1 MAQVG
6 AIPLL
11 SASDEVALGRLMEQG
26 SAAAEQLAGGAG
38 GAEAEE
44 ARVALRRGTEAR
56 ATLIRSNLRLV
67 VSIARRYQGQ
77 GLPLADLVQEGGIGI
92 IRAADKFDHRRGFKF
107 STYATWWVRQAI
119 SRGLTNQARM
129 IRLPAHRITDRN
141 RAAVVRAVLA
151 QELGREPT
159 TREVAEHAGLA
170 PDLVVRL
177 SAPDPLSLDQP
188 VGEEAAMTL
197 GDVLVDATAAT
208 PLDEVLA
215 RLLSAQ
221 IRAVLASLD
230 PRERRVVELRFGLDG
245 GEPRTLEAAGREL
258 GSLSS
263 ERVRQIEVVAMTK
276 LRDRCRS
283 LELAD
288 LVGE

>member
-1 MAQVG
+1 
-6 AIPLL
+6 
-11 SASDEVALGRLMEQG
+11 
-26 SAAAEQLAGGAG
+26 
-38 GAEAEE
+38 
-44 ARVALRRGTEAR
+44 
-56 ATLIRSNLRLV
+56 
-67 VSIARRYQGQ
+67 
-77 GLPLADLVQEGGIGI
+77 
-92 IRAADKFDHRRGFKF
+92 
-107 STYATWWVRQAI
+107 
-119 SRGLTNQARM
+119 
-129 IRLPAHRITDRN
+129 
-141 RAAVVRAVLA
+141 
-151 QELGREPT
+151 
-159 TREVAEHAGLA
+159 
-170 PDLVVRL
+170 
-177 SAPDPLSLDQP
+177 
-188 VGEEAAMTL
+188 MTL